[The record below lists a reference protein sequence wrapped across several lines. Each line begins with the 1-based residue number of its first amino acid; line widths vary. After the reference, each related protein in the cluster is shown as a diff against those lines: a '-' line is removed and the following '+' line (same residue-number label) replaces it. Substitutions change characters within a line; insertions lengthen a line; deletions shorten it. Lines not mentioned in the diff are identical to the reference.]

1 MLPSLDLF
9 WLDSAL
15 MEPHIHTST
24 HPHIQVV
31 DRGILRNVEMLA
43 SRESLQDLLYK
54 VKDAV
59 KQVDR
64 AVASLRIG

>member
-1 MLPSLDLF
+1 VLPCLDFF

-15 MEPHIHTST
+15 MEQHT
-24 HPHIQVV
+24 HPHIQVA

-43 SRESLQDLLYK
+43 TRESLQDLLYK

-64 AVASLRIG
+64 AVASLRVG